1 MKRFRSATVN
11 LCLAAA
17 LGAATGCTTVGTG
30 VANKPSE
37 RPTRYVP
44 VDSPTPGTGTIGI
57 ESQDIVSMT
66 DKMVRD
72 MLSNPRLVQQG
83 DAAVVIVDHEY
94 FVNDSSQRLNKRLIV
109 DRLRNELFRAA
120 NGRIRFV
127 ARHADKMVRDEQERR
142 RQGLVTGEAK
152 RTLPTAGYRL
162 TGRFQNLADG
172 DMRGNRSNYVQV
184 LFEMVDLD
192 AGELVWTGLYEFKKT
207 NRESIMYQ

>member
-1 MKRFRSATVN
+1 MKRSGSTTAN

-17 LGAATGCTTVGTG
+17 IAAAAGCTTVRTG
-30 VANKPSE
+30 VVNTPSD

-44 VDSPTPGTGTIGI
+44 IDSPIPGSGSTGI

-72 MLSNPRLVQQG
+72 MLNNPRLVQQEK
-83 DAAVVIVDHEY
+83 ATVVIVDDEY

-120 NGRIRFV
+120 NGKIRFV
-127 ARHADKMVRDEQERR
+127 ARHADKMVRDEQEKR

-152 RTLPTAGYRL
+152 DTLPTAAYRL

-172 DMRGNRSNYVQV
+172 DMQGNRSNYVQV
-184 LFEMVDLD
+184 LFEMVDLS
-192 AGELVWTGLYEFKKT
+192 AGELVWTGLYEFKKSS
-207 NRESIMYQ
+207 REAIMYQ